1 MNTIEQLTR
10 ECDLLA
16 SRYYRL
22 DSGSRERAARDWI
35 QLVRETALKI
45 KQSEVKKPKMNKL
58 HHGVFKI
65 PHPYHASDHT

>member
-22 DSGSRERAARDWI
+22 DAGSRERAARDWQLKVEKTAKLI
-35 QLVRETALKI
+35 QSRF
-45 KQSEVKKPKMNKL
+45 KKPKMNKL
-58 HHGVFKI
+58 HHGVLKI
-65 PHPYHASDHT
+65 PHPDHTSDHT